1 MNTYIDIIG
10 LAISLSLFF
19 VWIFNKKIGL
29 FNEKMVT
36 MSILACVFMQASSLI
51 INLNLFNKTFDSCF
65 YKASLIFAAMEVCS
79 IFILLMSIS
88 IKKAKTFIYFLLVL
102 ISASLIFISDATTY
116 ADASN
121 FVFLQISSNL
131 VLYGICSFL
140 GLISII
146 FCIANRKKIN
156 IFKRVFIY
164 IWFAIMLGS
173 FALDYFF
180 PSVHVLPISFVISLI
195 AFISIDENFEKYY
208 DVDQASFQ
216 YDALLTFLKDKFL
229 HRRSLS
235 LIYIY
240 AFNDLNEYSKEF
252 SSNNEINDA
261 ITFLKKTKGLNAVKI
276 ESNELIVCSSRKKKV
291 ADATQALKTFFDEYQ
306 ANLNYADR
314 VSTAIVHVEDIHI
327 VHSVVELF
335 NLLISSRNK
344 VVKNVLNA
352 SVVSIDNTYVEK
364 LENELATLKEIE
376 YAIEND
382 GVILNYQP
390 IYSISRKK
398 VVSVEVLSRIR
409 SSQGSIIPPGQ
420 YLPVAE
426 KYGKI
431 VVLGEVILKKA
442 CEFFNNMNKK
452 GIYLDEICVNF
463 SSYQLED
470 SEIINSIIDAVSN
483 NRLSPKSLCIEI
495 TNVEGIKRKKDF
507 IKNVE
512 KLSSFG
518 ITISINGYGKDNSG
532 LEYLTE
538 LPADI
543 IRLDRNFVWRTIGDD
558 KLGVLLKNVV
568 ELTNRLK
575 TKIVAVGIENEDQ
588 FTKASE
594 KGVDYIQG
602 AFIGMPMDEESIVK
616 VINTRSGEQV

>member
-10 LAISLSLFF
+10 LTISLSLFF

-36 MSILACVFMQASSLI
+36 MSILACVFMQAASLK
-51 INLNLFNKTFDSCF
+51 INLNLFNHTFDPYF
-65 YKASLIFAAMEVCS
+65 YKASLIFAAMEVCT
-79 IFILLMSIS
+79 IFILLMSVS
-88 IKKAKTFIYFLLVL
+88 IKKAKTLIYLLLVL
-102 ISASLIFISDATTY
+102 ISAGLIFV
-116 ADASN
+116 SN
-121 FVFLQISSNL
+121 AEAYPETSQFVYLPISSNL

-140 GLISII
+140 GLISVI
-146 FCIANRKKIN
+146 FCIANRKRIN
-156 IFKRVFIY
+156 VFKRVFIY
-164 IWFAIMLGS
+164 VWFVVTLGS

-180 PSVHVLPISFVISLI
+180 PSVHALPTSFLISLI
-195 AFISIDENFEKYY
+195 AFISIDENIEKYY
-208 DVDQASFQ
+208 DTTQGSFQ
-216 YDALLTFLKDKFL
+216 YDALLSFLKDKFL
-229 HRRSLS
+229 HRKSLS

-276 ESNELIVCSSRKKKV
+276 ESNELIVCSSRKKKI
-291 ADATQALKTFFDEYQ
+291 ADATQSLKTFFDEYQ

-314 VSTAIVHVEDIHI
+314 VSTAIVYVEDIHI

-335 NLLISSRNK
+335 NLLTSSRNK
-344 VVKNVLNA
+344 VIKNALNA
-352 SVVSIDNTYVEK
+352 SVVTIDNSYVEK
-364 LENELATLKEIE
+364 LENELETLKEID
-376 YAIEND
+376 YAIENN

-398 VVSVEVLSRIR
+398 VVSVEVLSRIK
-409 SSQGSIIPPGQ
+409 SSKGTIIPPGQ

-431 VVLGEVILKKA
+431 VLLGEVILKKA

-483 NRLSPKSLCIEI
+483 NKISPKSLCIEI
-495 TNVEGIKRKKDF
+495 TNVERIKRRKDF

-543 IRLDRNFVWRTIGDD
+543 VRLDRNFVWRALSEERTGS
-558 KLGVLLKNVV
+558 LLKNITD
-568 ELTNRLK
+568 LTSQLK

-588 FTKASE
+588 FTKAAD

-602 AFIGMPMDEESIVK
+602 AYIGMPMDEDSVVN